1 MIDTLS
7 IAENLTAA
15 GFELKQAKAI
25 ASAVG
30 QQHEE
35 TATKDFVRSEISPVR
50 SDVVALK
57 WMMGVNLAITLA
69 LFAVV
74 LAG

>member
-25 ASAVG
+25 ANAVG

-35 TATKDFVRSEISPVR
+35 TAIRTSCAAK
-50 SDVVALK
+50 
-57 WMMGVNLAITLA
+57 
-69 LFAVV
+69 
-74 LAG
+74 